1 VTPLVKIF
9 KKSFLFIILFIDCS
23 QIYSQNGVINSYY
36 PNKKIKES
44 ISYVNEILDGTSYFF
59 YENGN
64 LKSER
69 YYSLGILSGVQRDF
83 YENGLV
89 KEEFYIVDG
98 VREGANKIYYENG
111 ALKSIREYKRGILIN
126 SVELDFDSTYNPPI
140 EAYLGNRQNEV
151 KKNIDLFICEI
162 ENCPKPAGGIEEI
175 QSKIV
180 YPKFAELY
188 GLEGKVNVLTRVS
201 ELGDVLSVKVIR
213 GIGLGCDEEAERVIK
228 ETKFIPG
235 FQKGKPVEADVIFNV
250 EFRLK
255 EKKEVENKDK
265 IIAEY
270 EKSIN
275 KISVPSDK
283 KIVEQ
288 KDTLAEKRRLIL
300 SKNFECNLD
309 ICPRPQNGLKDI
321 LDKLI
326 IPEQVKRLN
335 INGIVTVDVDVDEY
349 GLVRDT
355 KIVSGLGYGA
365 DYSVEVA
372 LYVTEFIPAKV
383 DGKDARTTVRIHVPV
398 NIK

>member
-1 VTPLVKIF
+1 VTLLVKIF
-9 KKSFLFIILFIDCS
+9 NKSFLFFILFAESGIL
-23 QIYSQNGVINSYY
+23 YSQNGIINSYY

-44 ISYVNEILDGTSYFF
+44 ISYVNEILDGTSYYF

-69 YYSLGILSGVQRDF
+69 YFSLGILSGVQRDF

-126 SVELDFDSTYNPPI
+126 SVDLDFDSTYNPPI
-140 EAYLGNRQNEV
+140 EAYLGNRQNEI

-162 ENCPKPAGGIEEI
+162 ESCPKPAGGIEEI
-175 QSKIV
+175 QNKIV

-188 GLEGKVNVLTRVS
+188 GLEGKVNVLTKVS
-201 ELGDVLSVKVIR
+201 ESGEVLSVKVIS

-235 FQKGKPVEADVIFNV
+235 FHNGKPVEADVIFNV

-255 EKKEVENKDK
+255 EKREVENKDR

-275 KISVPSDK
+275 KIKTPSGK
-283 KIVEQ
+283 KVVDE
-288 KDTLAEKRRLIL
+288 KDTLAEKRRQIL
-300 SKNFECNLD
+300 SKNFECDLD
-309 ICPRPQNGLKDI
+309 VCPRPRNGLQDI

-335 INGIVTVDVDVDEY
+335 ISGIVTVDADVDEY

-355 KIVSGLGYGA
+355 KIISGLGYGA

-383 DGKDARTTVRIHVPV
+383 DGKDVRTTVRINVPI

>member
-1 VTPLVKIF
+1 M
-9 KKSFLFIILFIDCS
+9 
-23 QIYSQNGVINSYY
+23 
-36 PNKKIKES
+36 
-44 ISYVNEILDGTSYFF
+44 
-59 YENGN
+59 
-64 LKSER
+64 
-69 YYSLGILSGVQRDF
+69 
-83 YENGLV
+83 
-89 KEEFYIVDG
+89 
-98 VREGANKIYYENG
+98 
-111 ALKSIREYKRGILIN
+111 
-126 SVELDFDSTYNPPI
+126 DFDSTYNPPI